1 MENLHC
7 AARCFCLSA
16 QCGQSAALYNG
27 AGRHIA
33 VVEIAEAPAG
43 RSFLADDFQPRAARV
58 AHQICQAFVGSG
70 FHKLR
75 TIRIPRRKH
84 TASLNGHADGVR
96 SAGELFKRVNALFI
110 RILPQ
115 QQPNILSPCGAD
127 AFSVSLRSSQ
137 KLPGLQKRVADLVVN
152 AGLGTQDLLFPRR
165 ILHVLPIL
173 PKSPV
178 HGFQTKIV
186 LFQFL
191 FELRFLSDIRAGNLV
206 NSFSG
211 HPQPHALKAPR
222 LAILQRDDGLRFNHF
237 PENVFWKMVEPQP
250 IVTLENGQTW
260 SFERVRLGMS
270 GKTVYQITG
279 TNITKEA
286 QLKQELEKDN
296 LRLKAMNRRL
306 RQYGQDVQDATR
318 EKEILRAK
326 TRVHDQIG
334 HALLQTRQLLAGTQ
348 GDTES
353 VCAAWRQNVRLLL
366 GKYSDEQ
373 CVDTFE
379 QLTRAANAIGVT
391 IERRGVFPAGDT
403 DSTQLV
409 ETAAHECLTN
419 LVRHA
424 GGTRL
429 EIIGKKTA
437 SGWRFSY
444 LNDGNVPAGPIV
456 EGSGLAA
463 LRAQTE
469 AAGGAMEVFHA
480 PRFML
485 VLTLPEE
492 RQETL

>member
-1 MENLHC
+1 MNTFHAGLMC
-7 AARCFCLSA
+7 TLLLVGTIAGLFGCMSAVRCHRRLAFAICLA
-16 QCGQSAALYNG
+16 ITLLDFVPL
-27 AGRHIA
+27 A
-33 VVEIAEAPAG
+33 VLLSRLPTDETFSSILWTV
-43 RSFLADDFQPRAARV
+43 
-58 AHQICQAFVGSG
+58 
-70 FHKLR
+70 
-75 TIRIPRRKH
+75 
-84 TASLNGHADGVR
+84 
-96 SAGELFKRVNALFI
+96 ALFLTALSLI
-110 RILPQ
+110 ASFTLWHKGRRQ
-115 QQPNILSPCGAD
+115 LSPISVKESCDHLPSALCFAWENGLPCLKNLKMDELSHQLTGEALLNAD
-127 AFSVSLRSSQ
+127 
-137 KLPGLQKRVADLVVN
+137 
-152 AGLGTQDLLFPRR
+152 
-165 ILHVLPIL
+165 
-173 PKSPV
+173 
-178 HGFQTKIV
+178 
-186 LFQFL
+186 
-191 FELRFLSDIRAGNLV
+191 
-206 NSFSG
+206 
-211 HPQPHALKAPR
+211 
-222 LAILQRDDGLRFNHF
+222 
-237 PENVFWKMVEPQP
+237 VFWKMVEPQP

-318 EKEILRAK
+318 EKEIQRAK

-353 VCAAWRQNVRLLL
+353 VCAAWRQNIRLLL

-373 CVDTFE
+373 CVDMFE

-444 LNDGNVPAGPIV
+444 LNDGNAPTGPIV